1 MIKLTRLDG
10 QPFILNADLIRYV
23 EQRPDTFV
31 TLVSGERIVVNESMQ
46 QVVEL
51 AIDYQQ
57 RKAMLP
63 SLMRRPSAANCQA
76 GEAVYQTKQATTFP
90 SNVIAAE

>member
-31 TLVSGERIVVNESMQ
+31 TLVSGERIVVNEGME

-63 SLMRRPSAANCQA
+63 SLMRGPSLNCRSSNDKCNA
-76 GEAVYQTKQATTFP
+76 LSTVASSSNTTA
-90 SNVIAAE
+90 SE

>member
-10 QPFILNADLIRYV
+10 QPFILSADLIRYF

-31 TLVSGERIVVNESMQ
+31 TQTSGERIVVREGMDR
-46 QVVEL
+46 VVEL
-51 AIDYQQ
+51 AVDYQQ

-63 SLMRRPSAANCQA
+63 SFHLLSPVAACS
-76 GEAVYQTKQATTFP
+76 E
-90 SNVIAAE
+90 

>member
-1 MIKLTRLDG
+1 MEILQTNSLYVGTMIKLTRLDG

-31 TLVSGERIVVNESMQ
+31 TLVSGERIVVGESMDR
-46 QVVEL
+46 VVEL
-51 AIDYQQ
+51 AVDYQQ

-63 SLMRRPSAANCQA
+63 SLMRSS
-76 GEAVYQTKQATTFP
+76 
-90 SNVIAAE
+90 SNTLVTE

>member
-51 AIDYQQ
+51 AIEYQQ
-57 RKAMLP
+57 LKAMLP
-63 SLMRRPSAANCQA
+63 SLMRRPDESTSHA
-76 GEAVYQTKQATTFP
+76 GEAVCKASSAMTFP
-90 SNVIAAE
+90 GNLMVAE

>member
-23 EQRPDTFV
+23 EQRPDTFL
-31 TLVSGERIVVNESMQ
+31 TLVSGERIVVVENMDR
-46 QVVEL
+46 VVEL

-63 SLMRRPSAANCQA
+63 SLMRPALEKQL
-76 GEAVYQTKQATTFP
+76 GE
-90 SNVIAAE
+90 

>member
-10 QPFILNADLIRYV
+10 NAFILNADLIRYV

-31 TLVSGERIVVNESMQ
+31 TLVSGERIVVGESMDR
-46 QVVEL
+46 VVEL

-63 SLMRRPSAANCQA
+63 AMTTAALIPSSLVPSSISTSHS
-76 GEAVYQTKQATTFP
+76 E
-90 SNVIAAE
+90 

>member
-10 QPFILNADLIRYV
+10 QHFILNADLIRYV
-23 EQRPDTFV
+23 EQRPDTYV
-31 TLVSGERIVVNESMQ
+31 TLISGERIVVGEAMDR
-46 QVVEL
+46 VVEL

-63 SLMRRPSAANCQA
+63 SLMLS
-76 GEAVYQTKQATTFP
+76 
-90 SNVIAAE
+90 SNSTLVAE